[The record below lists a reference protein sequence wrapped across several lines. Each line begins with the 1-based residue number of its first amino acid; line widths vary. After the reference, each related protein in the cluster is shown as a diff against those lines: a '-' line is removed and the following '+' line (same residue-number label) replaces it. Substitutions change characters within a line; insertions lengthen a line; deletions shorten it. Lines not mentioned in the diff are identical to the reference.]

1 MGVTDSEIEVERVVM
16 DGGMM
21 CGGGMALG
29 GLFVLLLFAM
39 VGYIAY
45 QFGKSKAEGSGT
57 SAASRRADDALE
69 VARIRY
75 ARGEITSEEYE
86 TLRRDLG

>member
-1 MGVTDSEIEVERVVM
+1 MG
-16 DGGMM
+16 GGMM

-29 GLFVLLLFAM
+29 GLLVLVLFAV

-57 SAASRRADDALE
+57 STTSSRADDALE
-69 VARIRY
+69 AARMRY

-86 TLRRDLG
+86 KLRRDLG